1 MACGCQ
7 GTSSTGE
14 LWVNVKA
21 DGVPSKTGTKD
32 QALASQS
39 TNGGYIRRA

>member
-7 GTSSTGE
+7 GASSGEE

-21 DGVPSKTGTKD
+21 DGTPTKAGTKQD
-32 QALASQS
+32 ALTSQGA
-39 TNGGYIRRA
+39 NGGYIRRA